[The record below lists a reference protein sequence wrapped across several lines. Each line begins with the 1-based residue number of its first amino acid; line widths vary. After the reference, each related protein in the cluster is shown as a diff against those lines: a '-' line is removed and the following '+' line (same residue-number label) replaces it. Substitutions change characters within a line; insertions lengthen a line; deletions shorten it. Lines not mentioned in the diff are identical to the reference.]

1 MKARRFGLLACA
13 VAWLAAVQMGCAHA
27 GVDADAQRAENR
39 RIVRELFDAL
49 SRSDVATVDRLYA
62 DDFEIWTAGSLPF
75 SGRHDKTYALGAA
88 KMILAAFPQG
98 IAFTVDA
105 MTVEGERVAIEAH
118 SDGTHVSGTHYH
130 NEYHFLLRIRDGQVV
145 EFKEYMDTAL
155 AAEVLVGGP

>member
-1 MKARRFGLLACA
+1 MKARRLRLLACG
-13 VAWLAAVQMGCAHA
+13 VAWLAAIQMGCAHV
-27 GVDADAQRAENR
+27 GPDADSQRAENR

-62 DDFEIWTAGSLPF
+62 DEFEIWTAGSLPF
-75 SGRHDKTYALGAA
+75 SGRHDKAYALGATE
-88 KMILAAFPQG
+88 MILGAFPQG
-98 IAFTVDA
+98 IAFTIDA

-155 AAEVLVGGP
+155 AAKVLVGGP